1 MTYCLAIDI
10 GASSGRHLLS
20 SLVDGRLVT
29 EEVYRFENGMKNQNG
44 TLIWD
49 VEELTANVIKGLARC
64 RELGKIPATVAI
76 DTWGVD
82 YVLLDKEGEAILPC
96 VAYRDSRTEGIPE
109 EVFSIIP
116 QAELYART
124 GIQRQNYN
132 TLYQLYA
139 DKKSGKLA
147 KAVGFLMMPEY
158 LSYRLTGVAKHEYTI
173 CSTGN
178 LLNAESRTWDMEIID
193 RLGLPTALFGEICPP
208 GTAVGTLSE
217 SVKETVGFDCEVV
230 LCPSHDTA
238 SAVAAC
244 PVDEKSVFISSGTWS
259 LVGTENLAP
268 VTTPAAMAANL
279 ANEGGID
286 YRYRFLK
293 NIMGM
298 WLFQSIRRELNKQ
311 YSYDEMMHM
320 AEASSFTEKIDPT
333 DSAFLAPESMI
344 GAVRTYLG
352 KPDLPLGDLL
362 NSIYHSLA
370 SSYARTVRELEAIA
384 SKTVTTVCIVG
395 GGCKDEYLNRLT
407 AKYTGK
413 RVSAGPV
420 ECTATGNI
428 LSQMMYLDKS
438 LTLAAARDIVRAT
451 YGESIRYYEA

>member
-20 SLVDGRLVT
+20 SLVDGKLVT
-29 EEVYRFENGMKNQNG
+29 DEVYRFENGMKDQNG

-64 RELGKIPATVAI
+64 KELGKIPATVAI

-82 YVLLDKEGEAILPC
+82 YVLLDKAGEAILPC

-109 EVFSIIP
+109 EVFGIIP

-139 DKKSGKLA
+139 DKKAGKLTGA
-147 KAVGFLMMPEY
+147 AGFLMMPEY

-173 CSTGN
+173 CSTSN

-193 RLGLPTALFGEICPP
+193 RLGLPAALFGEICPP

-217 SVKETVGFDCEVV
+217 RVKKAVGFDCEVV

-259 LVGTENLAP
+259 LVGTENLTP

-279 ANEGGID
+279 ANEGGIN

-320 AEASSFTEKIDPT
+320 AEESSFTEKIDPT

-352 KPDLPLGDLL
+352 RQDLPLGDLL

-370 SSYARTVRELEAIA
+370 SSYACTVRELEAIA
-384 SKTVTTVCIVG
+384 GKTVTTVCIVG

-428 LSQMMYLDKS
+428 LSQMMYLDRS